1 MTELE
6 TFAKATLDNGGT
18 WHTLEHSGR
27 FALCKSQDKYMIRN
41 NYYFTSPVYQIF
53 EDGKRI
59 FTTMVYWDACVK
71 FRKLKEGAQIGND

>member
-6 TFAKATLDNGGT
+6 TFAKATLDKGGK
-18 WHTLEHSGR
+18 WYTLEKYGR
-27 FALCKSQDKYMIRN
+27 FALCKTQDKYMIRN

-59 FTTMVYWDACVK
+59 FTTMVYLDACNK
-71 FRKLKEGAQIGND
+71 FRKLKEGANNGNG